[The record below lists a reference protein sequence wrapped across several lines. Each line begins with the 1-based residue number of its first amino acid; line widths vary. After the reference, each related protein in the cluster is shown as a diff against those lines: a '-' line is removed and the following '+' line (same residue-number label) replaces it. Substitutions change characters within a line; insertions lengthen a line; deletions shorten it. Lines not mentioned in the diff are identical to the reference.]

1 MRAEVDPNVVG
12 LATQAIAVALMA
24 VLSVLLTRSTR
35 SLSLRYWTGAWCC
48 LVVALTALIGN
59 MMTPGSGRVLY
70 PIYLF
75 GKWAFCYLVLA
86 GCRSYA
92 HGVRLKTRDAWLI
105 VAGSGLAIA
114 LPAFTGWDPRIF
126 FIPHAAI
133 VAAFFAYG
141 FWVLRI
147 QRKQKL
153 ATPGVRVMSTA
164 LLLLAVVFL
173 HYIPIFGYAAFRH
186 VALPVAYLQ
195 YSTLYHLI
203 LEVLLGFGM
212 VMQVMEEL
220 MHELEWSNRQLT
232 RARDQMEVL
241 ARIDPLTETLN
252 RNGLYYFIEHRQGSG
267 LRSGCV
273 ALVDMDDLKQIN
285 DSLGHA
291 AGDAAIRALAKAIRS
306 LIRPDDL
313 LIRWGGDEFLVLLF
327 GVSQA
332 EARRRL
338 EGLIPA
344 ISSIALP
351 GSGAAV
357 SLSVSC
363 GIAPFSPDTHFD
375 SAIEQADNAMYAEKQ
390 RHRLARGA

>member
-1 MRAEVDPNVVG
+1 MRAEIDPNVVG

-35 SLSLRYWTGAWCC
+35 SMSLRYWTGAWLA
-48 LVVALTALIGN
+48 LVVSLGALIAH

-70 PIYLF
+70 PVYLF
-75 GKWAFCYLVLA
+75 SKWTFCYLVFA
-86 GCRSYA
+86 GCRFYA
-92 HGVRLKTRDAWLI
+92 QGVRLNGKHAWLL
-105 VAGSGLAIA
+105 VPGAALAIG
-114 LPAFTGWDPRIF
+114 LPAFTQWDSRIF

-133 VAAFFAYG
+133 VSSFFAAAF
-141 FWVLRI
+141 WQLRI

-153 ATPGVRVMSTA
+153 SSPGVRVMSTA

-173 HYIPIFGYAAFRH
+173 HYIPIFVHAALRH
-186 VALPVAYLQ
+186 VSLPLLYLQ
-195 YSTLYHLI
+195 YSSLYHLI
-203 LEVLLGFGM
+203 LEVLLGFGT
-212 VMQVMEEL
+212 VMQVMEEV

-252 RNGLYYFIEHRQGSG
+252 RNGLYSFIEHRKGSG

-273 ALVDMDDLKQIN
+273 ALVDMDDLKRIN

-313 LIRWGGDEFLVLLF
+313 LIRWGGDEFLILLF
-327 GVSQA
+327 GVSLG

-338 EGLIPA
+338 EDLMPA
-344 ISSIALP
+344 ISSIVLP
-351 GSGAAV
+351 GSSTAV
-357 SLSVSC
+357 TLSVSC
-363 GIAPFSPDTHFD
+363 GIAPFSPDMRFD
-375 SAIEQADNAMYAEKQ
+375 TAIEQADDAMYTEKQ